1 MLCVQQTTLG
11 PIGIEENHNV
21 IVRLLFAEEIAH
33 LHHTLE
39 HATPPSPLLQQAFTQ
54 LEEYLAG
61 KRKNF
66 SLPLAPQGTPFM
78 LRVWHALQDVP
89 YGKTASYKDIACA
102 IGSPKAARAV
112 GLANNKN
119 PLAIFI
125 PCHRIIGANG
135 KLVGYGGGLE
145 IKRTLLALEAGL
157 P

>member
-1 MLCVQQTTLG
+1 MLYVQQTPLG
-11 PIGIEENHNV
+11 PIGIEEKNGAL
-21 IVRLLFAEEIAH
+21 VRLLFAKKLAGTPSAH
-33 LHHTLE
+33 V
-39 HATPPSPLLQQAFTQ
+39 HAAPPTPLLQQAFAQ

-66 SLPLAPQGTPFM
+66 SLPLQPEGSPFM
-78 LRVWHALQDVP
+78 LRVWQALLDVP

-125 PCHRIIGANG
+125 PCHRVIGANG

-145 IKRTLLALEAGL
+145 IKRALLAIERA
-157 P
+157 